1 MKFAIVYST
10 LILGVSFPLAAQT
23 TPTPGPSPVEAT
35 TKLSIDSPIEAIVA
49 DAAGKAAID
58 ASFPGMTS
66 HPAYNQFKG
75 MSLKQVQPMSQG
87 AITDEAIA
95 KVSAALSAIQ

>member
-1 MKFAIVYST
+1 MKFVLVCLT
-10 LILGVSFPLAAQT
+10 LVLGVSAPLAAQT
-23 TPTPGPSPVEAT
+23 APEPAPVAAA
-35 TKLSIDSPIEAIVA
+35 TKLSIDSPIEALVA
-49 DAAGKAAID
+49 DPAGKTAID
-58 ASFPGMTS
+58 SAFPGMTS
-66 HPAYNQFKG
+66 HPAYDQFKG

>member
-1 MKFAIVYST
+1 MKFVLLCST
-10 LILGVSFPLAAQT
+10 LVLSAAAPLAAQT
-23 TPTPGPSPVEAT
+23 ASAPAPVTAAA
-35 TKLSIDSPIEAIVA
+35 KISIDSPIETLVA
-49 DAAGKAAID
+49 DPAGKAAID
-58 ASFPGMTS
+58 SAFPGMTS
-66 HPAYNQFKG
+66 HPAYDQFKG